1 MDRLD
6 ELAVFVAILETGSLA
21 AAGRRLRRS
30 PPAVSRIL
38 AGLESRLSARLFE
51 RTTRRL
57 APTDAGRRLGDR
69 ARRLLAEYAAVVQD
83 AGDADQPPHGVLRV
97 TAPAVFGRRHVTPVV
112 TSFLAAWPDM
122 QVELLLADRNL
133 DLIEEGLDVAVRIGQ
148 LADSG
153 LVARRVGEVRRVLV
167 ASPRYLEEH
176 GRPQEPED
184 LTGHVA
190 IFTAGRPGPVAW
202 QFRFGGRERSR
213 RLAPRLMVND
223 VEATLVAAR
232 AGLGIASALSYQ
244 VAEDLAAGRLVRLLA
259 AFEAPPMPVQLVVPT
274 ARLRPPR
281 VRAFLDHAARQ
292 LAALA
297 VVQALR

>member
-1 MDRLD
+1 
-6 ELAVFVAILETGSLA
+6 
-21 AAGRRLRRS
+21 
-30 PPAVSRIL
+30 
-38 AGLESRLSARLFE
+38 
-51 RTTRRL
+51 
-57 APTDAGRRLGDR
+57 
-69 ARRLLAEYAAVVQD
+69 
-83 AGDADQPPHGVLRV
+83 
-97 TAPAVFGRRHVTPVV
+97 
-112 TSFLAAWPDM
+112 M

-153 LVARRVGEVRRVLV
+153 LVARRVGEVRRCT
-167 ASPRYLEEH
+167 
-176 GRPQEPED
+176 GRQPALP
-184 LTGHVA
+184 GGA
-190 IFTAGRPGPVAW
+190 RKAGRA
-202 QFRFGGRERSR
+202 GGSHWPRGDLHRRPSWPRGLAVPLRRAERSR

-259 AFEAPPMPVQLVVPT
+259 AFEAPPMPVQLVVPS

>member
-167 ASPRYLEEH
+167 ASPHYLEEH
-176 GRPQEPED
+176 GRPEEPED

-259 AFEAPPMPVQLVVPT
+259 AFEAPPMPVQLVVPS